1 MNRMQEIRIE
11 KLTLNIG
18 VGDSGD
24 KLDKAMSLLKEI
36 SGEKPI
42 KTKTTKRIPTWNI
55 RPKLAIGAKVTLR
68 GGKAEKMLT
77 RLLKSVN
84 NMIQKRK
91 FDDYGNFSFGVKEYI
106 NIPEVEYIPEIGI
119 IGLEAAVTLER
130 RGFRVK
136 RRILRKNRVGKKHL
150 ITKEQSMDFI
160 RNKFNAEITEKEE
173 E

>member
-36 SGEKPI
+36 SGEKPV
-42 KTKTTKRIPTWNI
+42 KTKTTKRIPTLNI

>member
-91 FDDYGNFSFGVKEYI
+91 FDDYGNFSFGIKEYI